1 MATLCEGYEVNCCA
15 VALRSTDRQ
24 GKGIASRAMR
34 REGMAEKSADVIC
47 EGKVIHR
54 NDSLRQGFASDAL
67 AWKREEMPRVAQ
79 RWHGKER
86 SGVAMAQQRKDI
98 LLKGVNDL
106 NGLQIFSS
114 PEFGDIR
121 TVKEDTAHE

>member
-1 MATLCEGYEVNCCA
+1 
-15 VALRSTDRQ
+15 
-24 GKGIASRAMR
+24 
-34 REGMAEKSADVIC
+34 
-47 EGKVIHR
+47 
-54 NDSLRQGFASDAL
+54 
-67 AWKREEMPRVAQ
+67 
-79 RWHGKER
+79 
-86 SGVAMAQQRKDI
+86 MAQQRKDI

>member
-1 MATLCEGYEVNCCA
+1 MA
-15 VALRSTDRQ
+15 
-24 GKGIASRAMR
+24 K
-34 REGMAEKSADVIC
+34 KSADLIC
-47 EGKVIHR
+47 EGKVVHR

-86 SGVAMAQQRKDI
+86 SGVAMAQQREDI

-106 NGLQIFSS
+106 SDLQIFSNH
-114 PEFGDIR
+114 EVLDIR